1 MKKRSSII
9 FALLIFAGTA
19 GAEWSST
26 SLRTTTHFACRESS
40 ALDKATYL
48 PTVALADEK
57 LTSMSLGSFKASDE
71 HEGVARIPLHVI
83 AEIENIP
90 VGSEE
95 LGRIKGGSL
104 GSNVPDSANNIVS
117 AITLWDEVKS
127 KRSLM
132 HNQGENQA
140 LINQNIRR

>member
-40 ALDKATYL
+40 VLDKATYL
-48 PTVALADEK
+48 PTVALADKK
-57 LTSMSLGSFKASDE
+57 LTSMNLGSFEASDE
-71 HEGVARIPLHVI
+71 HEGVARIPVHVI

-90 VGSEE
+90 VGTEE

-104 GSNVPDSANNIVS
+104 GSNLPDSANNIVS
-117 AITLWDEVKS
+117 AITLWDEVKP
-127 KRSLM
+127 KRSLLQ
-132 HNQGENQA
+132 NQVESPVR
-140 LINQNIRR
+140 INQNIRR